1 MGCLSLIL
9 EQSGKFKSVFP
20 YSFEPMAYL
29 SLCFLITFWGFIGFK
44 DQKFSS
50 IKIENIYFY
59 QVLEIFLLI
68 GGLLAILFFLP
79 FAYGGLTGDIAL
91 NRIALQYL
99 AESKLGSFGIVN
111 SIFTLLANLFI
122 LNQLCSFINL
132 IPRNGKRNV
141 FKASLMFISSFS
153 YVVYILAYVGR
164 DGIVFWLMSYI
175 FCYLLFRDFLAR
187 DVLRKLKIF
196 FVLTLTLLLIP
207 FFIIT
212 MARFSILEGGVGW
225 WILNY
230 GGQQLRNFND
240 HYLILEPLAY
250 GRSGFPVF
258 VDLFE
263 LVSFSE
269 IQAFDKDVMFSHFL
283 NNGVIP
289 WVFTTFIGSIMLDF
303 GKIWT
308 FFFLCLFSLSARSIL
323 KTVSTKGV
331 LKFSNMLILTLLYQ
345 VVYWGVFYFKQ
356 YATNYYM
363 IFIILLSASFKVSNM
378 KRFSAHFFKVHP
390 TQLRRTEDTT
400 WLNKVLRQIVQK

>member
-29 SLCFLITFWGFIGFK
+29 SLCFLITFWGFTGFK

-68 GGLLAILFFLP
+68 GGLLANFFFLP
-79 FAYGGLTGDIAL
+79 FALAGLTGDINL
-91 NRIALQYL
+91 NRIAIQYL
-99 AESKLGSFGIVN
+99 AGSKLEDFGIVN

-122 LNQLCSFINL
+122 LNQLCFFINL

-141 FKASLMFISSFS
+141 FKAWLLLISSFS

-164 DGIVFWLMSYI
+164 DGVVLWLMSYL

-187 DVLRKLKIF
+187 NVLRKLKF
-196 FVLTLTLLLIP
+196 FFALTLTLLLIP
-207 FFIIT
+207 FFMIT
-212 MARFSILEGGVGW
+212 IARFSNLEGGVSW

-240 HYLILEPLAY
+240 HYLILETLAY
-250 GRSGFPVF
+250 GRIGFPVF

-263 LVSFSE
+263 LVTFSE
-269 IQAFDKDVMFSHFL
+269 FQALDMDVMFLYFL
-283 NNGVIP
+283 NNGVNA

-308 FFFLCLFSLSARSIL
+308 LFFLCLFSLSARSIL

-331 LKFSNMLILTLLYQ
+331 LEFSNMLILTLLYQ
-345 VVYWGVFYFKQ
+345 VVFWGVFYFKQ

-363 IFIILLSASFKVSNM
+363 IFIILLFVLFKISYM
-378 KRFSAHFFKVHP
+378 KRFSKYFFKVNL
-390 TQLRRTEDTT
+390 TQLRRTGDTT